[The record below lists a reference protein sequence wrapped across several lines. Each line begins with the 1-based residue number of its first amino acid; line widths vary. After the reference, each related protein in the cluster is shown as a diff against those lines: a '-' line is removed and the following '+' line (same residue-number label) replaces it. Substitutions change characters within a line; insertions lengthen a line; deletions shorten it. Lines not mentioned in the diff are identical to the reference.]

1 MRGVVVFVT
10 GLFMISGIT
19 MFAGMLLEPFIAIVG
34 NDEAVQALGWG
45 DTPADI
51 GDTILRWMPLLFIAY
66 LLVWAGVWYF
76 RFERFTEVRR
86 R

>member
-10 GLFMISGIT
+10 GLFVISGIT
-19 MFAGMLLEPFIAIVG
+19 MFAGMLLEPFIEIVS
-34 NDEAVQALGWG
+34 NDATVEAMGLG
-45 DTPADI
+45 DTSVDI

-76 RFERFTEVRR
+76 RFERFTQVRR
-86 R
+86 